1 MLLLVGCWLRR
12 QGRGRVVE
20 RPMVQSLSPSSRSPQ
35 ALETNLLEVA
45 ATAGNLLLASG
56 PPSLISSPR
65 RELGEEQSF
74 L

>member
-1 MLLLVGCWLRR
+1 M
-12 QGRGRVVE
+12 VVE

-45 ATAGNLLLASG
+45 ATAVTPFLFGAREGNLLLASG

-65 RELGEEQSF
+65 TELGEEQSF
-74 L
+74 R